1 LKKSLF
7 LFFLFILAFPLR
19 FFSEEEESL
28 DLIYLKIRA
37 LEQEIATL
45 RNLIEENTYL
55 IERYQELQQQRY
67 LDLDKR
73 LHSLLS
79 GELEELN
86 EQSLNLNDLNS
97 TEEIDL
103 YKEALELFEVSRYAE
118 AIEVFRDLII
128 SFPEG
133 SYSADAY
140 FWSGELY
147 LAQEQLE
154 DAREH
159 YLVVAEKFKDHDRV
173 ADCLYKLGV
182 IEKVLLNNEAA
193 NSYFSR
199 LISEYPDTG
208 AAELAKKSMETSIQE
223 SNQLA

>member
-1 LKKSLF
+1 MKKPLF
-7 LFFLFILAFPLR
+7 LFFLVILAFPLVVV
-19 FFSEEEESL
+19 SEEESL
-28 DLIYLKIRA
+28 DLIYKKISD

-73 LHSLLS
+73 LHNLLS
-79 GELEELN
+79 EEKEDLVTEYLN
-86 EQSLNLNDLNS
+86 GKQYNS

-103 YKEALELFEVSRYAE
+103 YKGALELFEASRYAE
-118 AIEVFRDLII
+118 ALESFRELII
-128 SFPEG
+128 SYPEG
-133 SYSADAY
+133 TYSADAY

-147 LAQEQLE
+147 LVQQLFE

-159 YLVVAEKFKDHDRV
+159 YLVVVEKFIDHPRV
-173 ADCLYKLGV
+173 VDSLFKLG
-182 IEKVLLNNEAA
+182 ILERALMNDQIA

-199 LISEYPDTG
+199 VISEYPDTG
-208 AAELAKKSMETSIQE
+208 AAELAKKSLETS
-223 SNQLA
+223 NQ

>member
-1 LKKSLF
+1 MKKSLF

-208 AAELAKKSMETSIQE
+208 ASELAKKSMEISIQE
-223 SNQLA
+223 SN

>member
-1 LKKSLF
+1 MKKSLF
-7 LFFLFILAFPLR
+7 LFFVFILAFQLKLS
-19 FFSEEEESL
+19 SEEEGSL
-28 DLIYLKIRA
+28 DLIYQKIGA

-45 RNLIEENTYL
+45 RNLIEENTFL

-73 LHSLLS
+73 LHSILS

-86 EQSLNLNDLNS
+86 AGSLNLNDLNS

-103 YKEALELFEVSRYAE
+103 YKEALELFEISRYAE
-118 AIEVFRDLII
+118 ALEVFRDLII

-133 SYSADAY
+133 TYSADAY

-147 LAQEQLE
+147 LVQDQLE

-173 ADCLYKLGV
+173 ADCLYKIGV
-182 IEKVLLNNEAA
+182 IEKLLLNDEAA

-223 SNQLA
+223 SN

>member
-1 LKKSLF
+1 MKKSLF
-7 LFFLFILAFPLR
+7 LFFVFILAFPLR

-199 LISEYPDTG
+199 LISEYPNTG

-223 SNQLA
+223 SN

>member
-7 LFFLFILAFPLR
+7 LFFVFILVFPLR

-28 DLIYLKIRA
+28 DVIYQKISA

-79 GELEELN
+79 GELKDLN

-118 AIEVFRDLII
+118 ALEVFRDLII

-133 SYSADAY
+133 TYSADAY

-182 IEKVLLNNEAA
+182 IEKVLLNDEVA

-199 LISEYPDTG
+199 LISEYPNTG

-223 SNQLA
+223 SN

>member
-1 LKKSLF
+1 MKKSLF
-7 LFFLFILAFPLR
+7 LFFVFILAFPLR
-19 FFSEEEESL
+19 LSSEEEGSL
-28 DLIYLKIRA
+28 DLIYQKIGA

-45 RNLIEENTYL
+45 RNLIEENTFL

-73 LHSLLS
+73 LHSILS

-86 EQSLNLNDLNS
+86 EGSLNLNDLNS

-208 AAELAKKSMETSIQE
+208 AAELAKKSKETLIQE
-223 SNQLA
+223 SN

>member
-1 LKKSLF
+1 MKRSLF
-7 LFFLFILAFPLR
+7 LFLVFILAFQLR
-19 FFSEEEESL
+19 LSSEEEGSL
-28 DLIYLKIRA
+28 DLIYQKIGA

-45 RNLIEENTYL
+45 RNLIEENTFL

-73 LHSLLS
+73 LHSILS

-86 EQSLNLNDLNS
+86 EGSLNLNDLNS

-118 AIEVFRDLII
+118 ALEVFRDLII

-133 SYSADAY
+133 TYSADAY

-147 LAQEQLE
+147 LVQEQLE

-182 IEKVLLNNEAA
+182 IEKLLLNDEAA

-208 AAELAKKSMETSIQE
+208 AAELAKKSKETLIQE
-223 SNQLA
+223 SN

>member
-7 LFFLFILAFPLR
+7 LFFAFILAFQLR
-19 FFSEEEESL
+19 LSSEEEGSL
-28 DLIYLKIRA
+28 DLIYQKIGA

-45 RNLIEENTYL
+45 RNLIEENTFL

-73 LHSLLS
+73 LHSILS

-86 EQSLNLNDLNS
+86 EGSLNLNDLNS

-118 AIEVFRDLII
+118 ALEVFRDLII

-133 SYSADAY
+133 TYSADAY

-147 LAQEQLE
+147 LVQEQLE

-182 IEKVLLNNEAA
+182 IEKLLLNDEAA

-208 AAELAKKSMETSIQE
+208 AAELAKKSKETLIQE
-223 SNQLA
+223 SN

>member
-1 LKKSLF
+1 MKKSLF
-7 LFFLFILAFPLR
+7 LFILFILAFPLR

-28 DLIYLKIRA
+28 DVIYQKISA

-199 LISEYPDTG
+199 LISEYPNTG

-223 SNQLA
+223 SN

>member
-1 LKKSLF
+1 MKKSLF
-7 LFFLFILAFPLR
+7 LFFVFILAFQLR
-19 FFSEEEESL
+19 LSSEEEGSL
-28 DLIYLKIRA
+28 DLIYQKIGA

-45 RNLIEENTYL
+45 RNLIEENSFL

-73 LHSLLS
+73 LHSILS

-86 EQSLNLNDLNS
+86 AGSLNLNDLNS

-118 AIEVFRDLII
+118 ALEVFRDLII

-133 SYSADAY
+133 TYSADAY

-147 LAQEQLE
+147 LVQEQLE

-159 YLVVAEKFKDHDRV
+159 YLVVTEKFKDHDRV

-182 IEKVLLNNEAA
+182 IEKLLLNDEAA

-208 AAELAKKSMETSIQE
+208 AAELAKKSKETLIQE
-223 SNQLA
+223 SN

>member
-1 LKKSLF
+1 MKKSLF
-7 LFFLFILAFPLR
+7 LFFVFILAFQLR
-19 FFSEEEESL
+19 LSSEEEGSL
-28 DLIYLKIRA
+28 DLIYQKIGA

-45 RNLIEENTYL
+45 RNLIEENTFL

-73 LHSLLS
+73 LHSILS

-86 EQSLNLNDLNS
+86 EGSLNLNDLNS

-118 AIEVFRDLII
+118 ALEVFRDLII

-133 SYSADAY
+133 TYSADAY

-147 LAQEQLE
+147 LVQEQLE

-159 YLVVAEKFKDHDRV
+159 YLVVTEKFKDHDRV

-182 IEKVLLNNEAA
+182 IEKLLLNDEAA

-199 LISEYPDTG
+199 LIFEYPDTG

-223 SNQLA
+223 SN

>member
-1 LKKSLF
+1 MKKSLF
-7 LFFLFILAFPLR
+7 LFFVFILAFQLR
-19 FFSEEEESL
+19 LSSEEEGSL
-28 DLIYLKIRA
+28 DLIYQKIGA

-45 RNLIEENTYL
+45 RNLIEENTFL

-73 LHSLLS
+73 LHSILS

-86 EQSLNLNDLNS
+86 EGSLNLNDLNS

-118 AIEVFRDLII
+118 ALEVFRDLII

-133 SYSADAY
+133 TYSADAY

-147 LAQEQLE
+147 LVQEQLE

-182 IEKVLLNNEAA
+182 IEKLLLNDEAA

-199 LISEYPDTG
+199 LIFEYPDTG
-208 AAELAKKSMETSIQE
+208 AAELAKKSKETLIQE
-223 SNQLA
+223 SN

>member
-1 LKKSLF
+1 MKKSLF
-7 LFFLFILAFPLR
+7 LFFVFILAFQLR
-19 FFSEEEESL
+19 LSSEEERSL
-28 DLIYLKIRA
+28 DLIYQKIGA

-45 RNLIEENTYL
+45 RNLIEENTFL

-73 LHSLLS
+73 LHSILS

-86 EQSLNLNDLNS
+86 EGSLNLNDLNS

-118 AIEVFRDLII
+118 ALEVFRDLII

-133 SYSADAY
+133 TYSADAY

-147 LAQEQLE
+147 LVQEQFE

-182 IEKVLLNNEAA
+182 IEKLLLNDEAA

-208 AAELAKKSMETSIQE
+208 AAELAKKSKETLIQE
-223 SNQLA
+223 SN

>member
-1 LKKSLF
+1 MC
-7 LFFLFILAFPLR
+7 IRDRLR
-19 FFSEEEESL
+19 LSSEEEGSL
-28 DLIYLKIRA
+28 DLIYQKIGA

-45 RNLIEENTYL
+45 RNLIEENTFL

-73 LHSLLS
+73 LHSILS

-86 EQSLNLNDLNS
+86 EGSLNLNDLNS

-118 AIEVFRDLII
+118 ALEVFRDLII

-133 SYSADAY
+133 TYSADAY

-147 LAQEQLE
+147 LVQEQLE

-182 IEKVLLNNEAA
+182 IEKLLLNDEAA

-208 AAELAKKSMETSIQE
+208 AAELAKKSKETLIQE
-223 SNQLA
+223 SN

>member
-1 LKKSLF
+1 MKKSLF
-7 LFFLFILAFPLR
+7 LFILFILAFPLR

-37 LEQEIATL
+37 LEQEIASL

-223 SNQLA
+223 SN

>member
-1 LKKSLF
+1 MKKSLF
-7 LFFLFILAFPLR
+7 LFFVFILAFQLKLS
-19 FFSEEEESL
+19 SEEEGSL
-28 DLIYLKIRA
+28 DLIYQKIGA

-45 RNLIEENTYL
+45 RNLIEENTFL

-73 LHSLLS
+73 LHSILS

-86 EQSLNLNDLNS
+86 EGSLNLNDLNS

-118 AIEVFRDLII
+118 ALEVFRDLII

-133 SYSADAY
+133 TYSADAY

-147 LAQEQLE
+147 LVQEQLE

-159 YLVVAEKFKDHDRV
+159 YLVVTEKFKDHDRV

-182 IEKVLLNNEAA
+182 IEKLLLNDEAA

-223 SNQLA
+223 SN

>member
-1 LKKSLF
+1 MKKSLF
-7 LFFLFILAFPLR
+7 LFFVFILAFQLR
-19 FFSEEEESL
+19 LSSEEEGSL
-28 DLIYLKIRA
+28 DLIYQKIGA

-45 RNLIEENTYL
+45 RNLIEENTFL

-73 LHSLLS
+73 LHSILS

-86 EQSLNLNDLNS
+86 EGSLNLNDLNS

-118 AIEVFRDLII
+118 ALEVFRDLII

-133 SYSADAY
+133 TYSADAY

-147 LAQEQLE
+147 LVQEQLE

-182 IEKVLLNNEAA
+182 IEKLLLNDEAA

-208 AAELAKKSMETSIQE
+208 AAELAKKSKETLIHE
-223 SNQLA
+223 SN

>member
-1 LKKSLF
+1 MKKSLF
-7 LFFLFILAFPLR
+7 LFFVFILAFPLR
-19 FFSEEEESL
+19 LSSEEEGSL
-28 DLIYLKIRA
+28 DLIYQKIGA

-45 RNLIEENTYL
+45 RNLIEENTFL

-73 LHSLLS
+73 LHSILS

-86 EQSLNLNDLNS
+86 EGSLNLNDLNS

-118 AIEVFRDLII
+118 ALEVFRDLII

-133 SYSADAY
+133 TYSADAY

-147 LAQEQLE
+147 LVQEQLE

-182 IEKVLLNNEAA
+182 IEKLLLNDEAA
-193 NSYFSR
+193 NSYSSR

-223 SNQLA
+223 SN

>member
-1 LKKSLF
+1 MKKSLF
-7 LFFLFILAFPLR
+7 LFFVFILAFPLR
-19 FFSEEEESL
+19 LSSEEEGSL
-28 DLIYLKIRA
+28 DLIYQKIGA

-45 RNLIEENTYL
+45 RNLIEENTFL

-73 LHSLLS
+73 LHSILS

-86 EQSLNLNDLNS
+86 EGSLNLNDLNS

-118 AIEVFRDLII
+118 ALEVFRDLII

-133 SYSADAY
+133 TYSADAY

-182 IEKVLLNNEAA
+182 IEKLLLNDEAA

-208 AAELAKKSMETSIQE
+208 AAELAKKSKETLIQE
-223 SNQLA
+223 SN

>member
-1 LKKSLF
+1 MKKSLF
-7 LFFLFILAFPLR
+7 LFFVFILVFPLR

-79 GELEELN
+79 GELKDLN

-118 AIEVFRDLII
+118 ALEVFRDLII

-133 SYSADAY
+133 TYSADAY

-223 SNQLA
+223 SN

>member
-1 LKKSLF
+1 MKKSLF
-7 LFFLFILAFPLR
+7 LYFIFILAFQLKLS
-19 FFSEEEESL
+19 SEEEGSL
-28 DLIYLKIRA
+28 DLIYQKIGA

-45 RNLIEENTYL
+45 RNLIEENSFL

-73 LHSLLS
+73 LHSILS

-86 EQSLNLNDLNS
+86 EGSLNLNDLNS
-97 TEEIDL
+97 TEEIVL

-118 AIEVFRDLII
+118 ALEVFRDLII

-133 SYSADAY
+133 TYSADAY

-147 LAQEQLE
+147 LVQEQLE

-182 IEKVLLNNEAA
+182 IEKLLLNDEAA

-208 AAELAKKSMETSIQE
+208 AAELAKKSKETLIQE
-223 SNQLA
+223 SN

>member
-1 LKKSLF
+1 MKKSLF
-7 LFFLFILAFPLR
+7 LFFVFILAFQLR
-19 FFSEEEESL
+19 LSSEEEGSL
-28 DLIYLKIRA
+28 DLIYQKIGA

-45 RNLIEENTYL
+45 RNLIEENTFL

-73 LHSLLS
+73 LHSILS

-86 EQSLNLNDLNS
+86 EGSLNLNDLNS

-118 AIEVFRDLII
+118 ALEVFRDLII

-133 SYSADAY
+133 TYSADAY

-147 LAQEQLE
+147 LVQEQLE

-182 IEKVLLNNEAA
+182 IEKVLLNDEAA

-199 LISEYPDTG
+199 LISEYPYTG
-208 AAELAKKSMETSIQE
+208 AAELAKKSME
-223 SNQLA
+223 L

>member
-1 LKKSLF
+1 MKRSLF
-7 LFFLFILAFPLR
+7 LFFLTILVFPLGV
-19 FFSEEEESL
+19 FSEEEESL
-28 DLIYLKIRA
+28 DLIYQKISD

-73 LHSLLS
+73 LHNLLS
-79 GELEELN
+79 EEKEDLATEYLN
-86 EQSLNLNDLNS
+86 GQQHNS

-103 YKEALELFEVSRYAE
+103 YKGALELFEASRYAE
-118 AIEVFRDLII
+118 ALESFRELII
-128 SFPEG
+128 SYPKG
-133 SYSADAY
+133 AYSADAY

-147 LAQEQLE
+147 LVQQLFE

-159 YLVVAEKFKDHDRV
+159 YLVVVEKFIDHPRV
-173 ADCLYKLGV
+173 ADSLFKLGV
-182 IEKVLLNNEAA
+182 LERALMNDQIA

-199 LISEYPDTG
+199 VISEYPDTG
-208 AAELAKKSMETSIQE
+208 AAELAKKSIEA
-223 SNQLA
+223 SNQKPN

>member
-1 LKKSLF
+1 MKKSLF
-7 LFFLFILAFPLR
+7 LFFVFILAFQLR
-19 FFSEEEESL
+19 LSSEEEGSL
-28 DLIYLKIRA
+28 DLIYQKIGA

-45 RNLIEENTYL
+45 RNLIEENTFL

-73 LHSLLS
+73 LHSILS

-86 EQSLNLNDLNS
+86 AGSLNLNDLNS

-118 AIEVFRDLII
+118 ALEVFRDLII

-133 SYSADAY
+133 TYSADAY

-147 LAQEQLE
+147 LVQEQLE

-182 IEKVLLNNEAA
+182 IEKLLLNDEAA

-208 AAELAKKSMETSIQE
+208 AAELAKKSKETLIQE
-223 SNQLA
+223 SN

>member
-1 LKKSLF
+1 MKKSLF
-7 LFFLFILAFPLR
+7 LFFLFILVFPLR

-118 AIEVFRDLII
+118 AIEAFRDLII

-159 YLVVAEKFKDHDRV
+159 YLVVAEKFKDHGRV

-193 NSYFSR
+193 NSYFFR

-223 SNQLA
+223 SN

>member
-1 LKKSLF
+1 MKKSLF
-7 LFFLFILAFPLR
+7 LFFVFILAFPLR
-19 FFSEEEESL
+19 LSSEEEGSL
-28 DLIYLKIRA
+28 DLIYQKIRT

-45 RNLIEENTYL
+45 RNLIEENTFL

-73 LHSLLS
+73 LHSILS

-86 EQSLNLNDLNS
+86 EGSLNLNDLNS

-118 AIEVFRDLII
+118 ALEVFRDLII

-133 SYSADAY
+133 TYSADAY

-147 LAQEQLE
+147 LVQEQLE

-182 IEKVLLNNEAA
+182 IEKLLLNDEAA

-208 AAELAKKSMETSIQE
+208 AAELAKKSKETLIQE
-223 SNQLA
+223 SN

>member
-1 LKKSLF
+1 MKKSLF
-7 LFFLFILAFPLR
+7 LFFVFILVFPLR

-28 DLIYLKIRA
+28 DVIYQKISA

-118 AIEVFRDLII
+118 ALEVFRDLII

-223 SNQLA
+223 SN

>member
-7 LFFLFILAFPLR
+7 LFFVFILAFQLR
-19 FFSEEEESL
+19 LSSEEEGSL
-28 DLIYLKIRA
+28 DLIYQKIGA

-45 RNLIEENTYL
+45 RNLIEENTFL

-73 LHSLLS
+73 LHSILS

-86 EQSLNLNDLNS
+86 EGSLNLNDLNS

-118 AIEVFRDLII
+118 ALEVFRDLII

-133 SYSADAY
+133 TYSADAY

-147 LAQEQLE
+147 LVQEQLE

-182 IEKVLLNNEAA
+182 IEKLLLNDEAA

-208 AAELAKKSMETSIQE
+208 AAELAKKSKETLIQE
-223 SNQLA
+223 SN

>member
-1 LKKSLF
+1 MKKSLF
-7 LFFLFILAFPLR
+7 LFLVFILAFQLR
-19 FFSEEEESL
+19 LSSEEEGSL
-28 DLIYLKIRA
+28 DLIYQKIGA

-45 RNLIEENTYL
+45 RNLIEENTFL

-73 LHSLLS
+73 LHSILS

-86 EQSLNLNDLNS
+86 EGSLNLNDLNS

-118 AIEVFRDLII
+118 ALEVFRDLII

-133 SYSADAY
+133 TYSADAY

-147 LAQEQLE
+147 LVQEQLE

-182 IEKVLLNNEAA
+182 IEKLLLNDEAA

-208 AAELAKKSMETSIQE
+208 AAELAKKSKETLIQE
-223 SNQLA
+223 SN

>member
-1 LKKSLF
+1 MKKSLF

-133 SYSADAY
+133 TYSADAY

-223 SNQLA
+223 SN

>member
-1 LKKSLF
+1 MKKSLF
-7 LFFLFILAFPLR
+7 LFLVFILAFQLR
-19 FFSEEEESL
+19 LSSEEERSL
-28 DLIYLKIRA
+28 DLIYQKIGA

-45 RNLIEENTYL
+45 RNLIEENTFL

-73 LHSLLS
+73 LHSILS

-86 EQSLNLNDLNS
+86 EGSLNLNDLNS

-118 AIEVFRDLII
+118 ALEVFRDLII

-133 SYSADAY
+133 TYSADAY

-147 LAQEQLE
+147 LVQEQLE

-182 IEKVLLNNEAA
+182 IEKLLLNDEAA

-208 AAELAKKSMETSIQE
+208 AAELAKKSKETLIQE
-223 SNQLA
+223 SN

>member
-7 LFFLFILAFPLR
+7 LFFVFILAFQLR
-19 FFSEEEESL
+19 LSSEEEGSL
-28 DLIYLKIRA
+28 DLIYQKIGA

-45 RNLIEENTYL
+45 RNLIEENTFL

-73 LHSLLS
+73 LHSILS

-86 EQSLNLNDLNS
+86 AGSLNLNDLNS

-118 AIEVFRDLII
+118 ALEVFRDLII

-133 SYSADAY
+133 TYSADAY

-147 LAQEQLE
+147 LVQEQLE

-182 IEKVLLNNEAA
+182 IEKLLLNDEAA

-208 AAELAKKSMETSIQE
+208 AAELAKKSKETLIQE
-223 SNQLA
+223 SN

>member
-1 LKKSLF
+1 MKKSLF
-7 LFFLFILAFPLR
+7 LFFVFILAFQLR
-19 FFSEEEESL
+19 LSSEEEGSL
-28 DLIYLKIRA
+28 DLIYQKIGA

-45 RNLIEENTYL
+45 RNLIEENIFL

-73 LHSLLS
+73 LHSILS

-86 EQSLNLNDLNS
+86 EGSLNLNDLNS

-118 AIEVFRDLII
+118 ALEVFRDLII

-133 SYSADAY
+133 TYSADAY

-147 LAQEQLE
+147 LVQEQLE

-182 IEKVLLNNEAA
+182 IEKLLLNDEAA

-208 AAELAKKSMETSIQE
+208 AAELAKKSKETLIQE
-223 SNQLA
+223 SN

>member
-7 LFFLFILAFPLR
+7 LFFVFILAFPLR
-19 FFSEEEESL
+19 FSSEEEGSL
-28 DLIYLKIRA
+28 DLIYQKIGA

-45 RNLIEENTYL
+45 RNLIEENTFL

-73 LHSLLS
+73 LHSILS

-86 EQSLNLNDLNS
+86 EGSLNLNDLNS

-118 AIEVFRDLII
+118 ALEVFRDLII

-133 SYSADAY
+133 TYSADAY

-147 LAQEQLE
+147 LVQEQLE

-182 IEKVLLNNEAA
+182 IEKLLLNDEAA

-208 AAELAKKSMETSIQE
+208 AAELAKKSKETLIQE
-223 SNQLA
+223 SN

>member
-1 LKKSLF
+1 MKKSLF
-7 LFFLFILAFPLR
+7 LFFVFILAFPLR

-118 AIEVFRDLII
+118 ALEVFRDLII

-133 SYSADAY
+133 TYSADAY

-147 LAQEQLE
+147 LVQEQLE

-182 IEKVLLNNEAA
+182 IEKLLLNDEAA

-208 AAELAKKSMETSIQE
+208 AAELAKKSKETLIQE
-223 SNQLA
+223 SN

>member
-1 LKKSLF
+1 MKKSLF

-182 IEKVLLNNEAA
+182 IEKVLLNDEVA

-223 SNQLA
+223 SN

>member
-1 LKKSLF
+1 MKKSLF
-7 LFFLFILAFPLR
+7 LFFVFILAFQLR
-19 FFSEEEESL
+19 LSSEEEGSL
-28 DLIYLKIRA
+28 DLIYQKIGA

-45 RNLIEENTYL
+45 RNLIEENTFL

-73 LHSLLS
+73 LHSILS

-86 EQSLNLNDLNS
+86 AGSLNLNDLNS

-118 AIEVFRDLII
+118 ALEVFRDLII

-133 SYSADAY
+133 TYSADAY

-147 LAQEQLE
+147 LVQEQLE

-159 YLVVAEKFKDHDRV
+159 YLVVTEKFKDHDRV
-173 ADCLYKLGV
+173 ADCLYKIGV
-182 IEKVLLNNEAA
+182 IEKLLLNDEAA

-199 LISEYPDTG
+199 LIFEYPDTG

-223 SNQLA
+223 SN